1 MPIPDSRGVPAVS
14 IRNAHRW
21 FGDLPVL
28 TGVDFDVAPGR
39 CCAVVG
45 ANGAGK
51 STLLRCVVGV
61 DRLDAGVIDIDGTPV
76 DETSRAFRRKVAAV
90 LGEVPAFAHLTA
102 HEHLQ
107 LVATGHG
114 VPDRLAAAGEQARR
128 AETPWIVWRLGFARG
143 HRHPRWRSCSQE
155 TRPGECR
162 PDLRRR
168 DPRTRGVRDRTVE
181 LAGFGHDVGG
191 VHRVAAQGVGRNEP
205 PCFRWA
211 ARISSRD
218 SAEVNGTLLVLCAQK
233 VRKV

>member
-1 MPIPDSRGVPAVS
+1 MPIPDSHGVPAVS

-28 TGVDFDVAPGR
+28 TGVDFDVASGR

-51 STLLRCVVGV
+51 STLLRCVVGA

-90 LGEVPAFAHLTA
+90 LGDVPVFAHLTA

-114 VPDRLAAAGEQARR
+114 VPDPFDAATQALAEVDLLAVSDRLPVTFSSGQRRRLALASAFVR
-128 AETPWIVWRLGFARG
+128 
-143 HRHPRWRSCSQE
+143 PR
-155 TRPGECR
+155 
-162 PDLRRR
+162 
-168 DPRTRGVRDRTVE
+168 
-181 LAGFGHDVGG
+181 
-191 VHRVAAQGVGRNEP
+191 
-205 PCFRWA
+205 
-211 ARISSRD
+211 
-218 SAEVNGTLLVLCAQK
+218 TLLVLDEPEQHLDTAGRSWLAAVLASEKQSGRT
-233 VRKV
+233 VLMVSHDAELVDAVADQVVDADSW